1 MGLVLNIFEQALLL
15 GSLVVFTVF
24 IFWHTTRT
32 SNRQELALRVIS
44 LFTGAMVVVGA
55 QASGLS
61 FATFSVDALS
71 NAQTG
76 AAGARIAGTVIPGA
90 VGAWMGW
97 YLTHSMRRDED
108 VALRIMAFVG
118 MLAASS
124 FAAIYVVAVD
134 KHGANLGAAAL
145 PNISFVV
152 GIFLYIMLKYQTNPR
167 ARRGP
172 SGAQNL
178 RHVWDRVSPGA
189 ERQASAP
196 RVSDLFRDKNKALD
210 HARNIAPGSAETR
223 AAGTESDSQH

>member
-15 GSLVVFTVF
+15 GSLVVFTAF

-76 AAGARIAGTVIPGA
+76 SAVARIAGTVIPGV
-90 VGAWMGW
+90 VGGWMGW

-108 VALRIMAFVG
+108 VALRVMAFVG

-124 FAAIYVVAVD
+124 FAAIYVVAID

-172 SGAQNL
+172 SSAQNL
-178 RHVWDRVSPGA
+178 RHVLDRVSSGA
-189 ERQASAP
+189 EHQASAP
-196 RVSDLFRDKNKALD
+196 RVSDLFRDKNNALD
-210 HARNIAPGSAETR
+210 RTRNIAPGSAETR
-223 AAGTESDSQH
+223 AAGTESDPQP